1 MPLKRKGIPE
11 IPQDMSEKDKIARGI
26 LLGLADQ
33 NFNVGMLT
41 NGEIA
46 VNMAQSDYTI
56 KITKKKERVM

>member
-1 MPLKRKGIPE
+1 MPLKRQGIPE
-11 IPQDMSEKDKIARGI
+11 TPPRMLEKDKIARGI

-33 NFNVGMLT
+33 EFRVSMLT

>member
-1 MPLKRKGIPE
+1 MPLKRQGIPE
-11 IPQDMSEKDKIARGI
+11 TPPEMSEKDKIARGI

-33 NFNVGMLT
+33 EFRVGMLT

-46 VNMAQSDYTI
+46 VNMAQSDYII